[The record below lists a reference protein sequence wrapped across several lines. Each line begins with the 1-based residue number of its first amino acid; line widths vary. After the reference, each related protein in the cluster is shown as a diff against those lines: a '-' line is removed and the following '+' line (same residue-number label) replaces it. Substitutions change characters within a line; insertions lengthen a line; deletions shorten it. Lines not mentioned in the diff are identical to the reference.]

1 VAQDGGKRDG
11 IAVDGLARMLRD
23 GRITRRGFLVQAA
36 GLVGSMAAAEGLLA
50 RVTSAQTTKKTEI
63 VVAQGGDLSKMDPHL
78 TTSGWDLTILLN
90 LYDNLTSRHHDMKLY
105 PGLATEWKLVNP
117 TLWQFKLR
125 QGVKFHNGDPFTA
138 ADVKFSIERA
148 YDPNRKVSL
157 VRTNFQTIDHVEA
170 PNPYTVNFYT
180 KKPDPLLPVR
190 FSFSGGQIIP
200 KKYTEAVGDDA
211 FNLKPV
217 GTGPIKLVEWIKDDR
232 VVMDANPDHFLGK
245 IAADRVI
252 FRPIPEF
259 ASRLAALLTGEVDLI
274 TKLPPDHADRVAKNA
289 TAKVEGALYA
299 GLYVLQANSKRPP
312 LDNPKVKQAL
322 SLAIDRQSILKEM
335 FRGQGVVPNGPVA
348 KGDNHY
354 DESLPPLPYDPALAK
369 QRLKEAGYKGEEIV
383 IESGQGLIVFDKEM
397 GEAIVSMWRD
407 IGVNAKLE
415 ILETTVRAQ
424 KMREKSFKGFFWAD
438 PTSILGD
445 PDGMMWRILGPGG
458 IYEYWRHPRFD
469 ELGDAARFSVDEKFR
484 GQCYKEMT
492 QIFLQQLPWI
502 AVIQPIELYGLQ
514 RHMDWRAHPLQQ
526 MELRPFN
533 FKLRRA

>member
-1 VAQDGGKRDG
+1 
-11 IAVDGLARMLRD
+11 M
-23 GRITRRGFLVQAA
+23 
-36 GLVGSMAAAEGLLA
+36 
-50 RVTSAQTTKKTEI
+50 
-63 VVAQGGDLSKMDPHL
+63 
-78 TTSGWDLTILLN
+78 
-90 LYDNLTSRHHDMKLY
+90 
-105 PGLATEWKLVNP
+105 
-117 TLWQFKLR
+117 
-125 QGVKFHNGDPFTA
+125 
-138 ADVKFSIERA
+138 
-148 YDPNRKVSL
+148 
-157 VRTNFQTIDHVEA
+157 
-170 PNPYTVNFYT
+170 
-180 KKPDPLLPVR
+180 
-190 FSFSGGQIIP
+190 P
-200 KKYTEAVGDDA
+200 KKYAETVGDDT
-211 FNLKPV
+211 FNRKPV

-232 VVMDANPDHFLGK
+232 VVMEANRDHFLGK
-245 IAADRVI
+245 IAADRVV

-259 ASRLAALLTGEVDLI
+259 AARLSALLAGEVDLM
-274 TKLPPDHADRVAKNA
+274 TKLPPDYAERVAKHPG
-289 TAKVEGALYA
+289 TKIEGAMYA

-322 SLAIDRQSILKEM
+322 SLAIDRQAIVKEL
-335 FRGQGVVPNGPVA
+335 FRGQGIVPNGPVA

-354 DESLPPLPYDPALAK
+354 DESLPPLQYDPDLAK
-369 QRLKEAGYKGEEIV
+369 QRLKEAGYKGEEVV
-383 IESGQGLIVFDKEM
+383 IESGQGLIVYDKEM

-407 IGVNAKLE
+407 VGVNAKLE

-424 KMREKSFKGFFWAD
+424 KLREKAFKGFFWAD

-492 QIFLQQLPWI
+492 QIFLEQVPWI

-514 RHMDWRAHPLQQ
+514 RYMDWRAHPLQQ